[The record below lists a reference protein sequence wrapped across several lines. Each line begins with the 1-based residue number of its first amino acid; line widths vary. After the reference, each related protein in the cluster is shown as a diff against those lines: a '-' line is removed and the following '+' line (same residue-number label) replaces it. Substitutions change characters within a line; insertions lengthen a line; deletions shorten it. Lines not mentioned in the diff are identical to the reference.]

1 MKLYDIR
8 NDYLGLL
15 ALADEGGLTHEAI
28 ADTVEALD
36 HEFADKAR
44 NCLMVVK
51 HLEGQANTAKAEY
64 ERLKALSDS
73 YARQADSLKEYVR
86 LNMEALNKDKLDLGI
101 FKLTLKKP
109 TITADVLDES
119 KIPAQYFTVMP
130 ETKKLDKRTLLAD
143 LKDHPIEG
151 AELKPGKRALLIK

>member
-1 MKLYDIR
+1 MKLYEIS
-8 NDYLGLL
+8 NDYQGLL
-15 ALADEGGLTHEAI
+15 ALADEGGLTQEAI

-36 HEFADKAR
+36 HEFTDKAR

-51 HLEGQANTAKAEY
+51 QLEGQADTAKKEY
-64 ERLKALSDS
+64 ERLKSLSDAYS
-73 YARQADSLKEYVR
+73 KQAENLKEYIR
-86 LNMEALNKDKLDLGI
+86 YNMEATKKDKLDLGL

-119 KIPAQYFTVMP
+119 KIPAQYFTVIP
-130 ETKKLDKRTLLAD
+130 ESKKLDRRSLLAD

-151 AELKPGKRALLIK
+151 AELKPGKRALLIM